1 MTRAI
6 QFHNHPFRFL
16 LYLEWGLLAV
26 SVMGILTA
34 PPLREMTRRNL
45 PSIPVRT
52 FTQWPLF
59 TVGCLLLFGLLGAL
73 FAD

>member
-1 MTRAI
+1 MSRAI

-26 SVMGILTA
+26 AIMGILTA
-34 PPLREMTRRNL
+34 PPLREMARRGPPNL
-45 PSIPVRT
+45 PMRT

-59 TVGCLLLFGLLGAL
+59 TVGCLLLFGLLGPL